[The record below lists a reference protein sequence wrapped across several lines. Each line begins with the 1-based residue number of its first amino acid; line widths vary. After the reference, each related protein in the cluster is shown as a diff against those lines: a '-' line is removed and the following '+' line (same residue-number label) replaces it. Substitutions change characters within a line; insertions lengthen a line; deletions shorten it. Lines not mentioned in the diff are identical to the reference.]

1 MNRNATC
8 RMVALFG
15 FIVAVMMASYGC
27 ELNKPEVDKDNQAE
41 SARKRTSYNLK
52 YVACPHNP
60 DNTVDIRIQKK
71 DKQIELVDQADEYVF
86 VCKGD
91 KIRWVTDEDNLTFK
105 TQFEGAATA
114 KTNDLFES
122 GLATIP
128 SKDDTS
134 ANVEG
139 RKHKQVTEA
148 QIVGPSA
155 IPYNDY
161 SYALLPKD
169 KNGKTV
175 STNDPHV
182 IPM

>member
-1 MNRNATC
+1 MTSNATC
-8 RMVALFG
+8 RMAALFG

-27 ELNKPEVDKDNQAE
+27 ESKPEV
-41 SARKRTSYNLK
+41 SYNLK

-60 DNTVDIRIQKK
+60 DNTVDIKIKSK
-71 DKQIELVDQADEYVF
+71 DKKIALVDQADEYIF

-91 KIRWVTDEDNLTFK
+91 KIRWVTDEDNLMFK

-134 ANVEG
+134 ANAAG
-139 RKHKQVTEA
+139 TKHKQVTEA
-148 QIVGPSA
+148 QIVGPNA

-161 SYALLPKD
+161 SYGLLPKD
-169 KNGKTV
+169 KDGKTV
-175 STNDPHV
+175 STNDPHI